1 MARPGL
7 PRARLRFCHSFLAAF
22 SAVSSLSL
30 YEHYG
35 APFAAVSSE
44 WPSALRPRPLLS
56 SSAAPLASTM
66 RAAVCLLLA
75 LAGVCVLRAEASKR
89 GLDAPN
95 RQPANPDDVLYID
108 LEKGGRVVIQVGA

>member
-1 MARPGL
+1 
-7 PRARLRFCHSFLAAF
+7 
-22 SAVSSLSL
+22 
-30 YEHYG
+30 
-35 APFAAVSSE
+35 
-44 WPSALRPRPLLS
+44 
-56 SSAAPLASTM
+56 M